1 MKQTENTKK
10 HLGAKDRKEDNLKEC
25 DQINKCVDKIHKSLE
40 NGWDKL
46 IDKKPISNIMKINLD
61 HLGIKYAK

>member
-10 HLGAKDRKEDNLKEC
+10 HLDAKDTKKDNLKEC
-25 DQINKCVDKIHKSLE
+25 NEINKCVDKIHISLE
-40 NGWDKL
+40 NDWDKL
-46 IDKKPISNIMKINLD
+46 IDKKPISNIMKRNLD